1 MLKDIV
7 KTRFDSK
14 NKIIIKKSKINKI
27 FRGSLFFIGLT
38 IVSSLTFYTTV
49 INPKVLS
56 AEKIIQ
62 YNNQHIQSISSDKN
76 YKKVLFST
84 PYTDNDFKDDLML
97 FTMVYDEAIKDP
109 DQRFK
114 IIENK
119 GDNFRYFRTYMM
131 MKMINNN
138 YSYSYYLNKTNIDKQ
153 ERDKAMT
160 LEELSL
166 QTKRLQ
172 EKKEEVLN
180 LTGGR
185 EVEVTSSIFGI
196 FKMFNASYNSL
207 EYAFEKEYGENSY
220 LDSFTRKPFVKIDGE
235 QSEGEKQYW
244 DKKFIRDKEIRKNII
259 QAYENKDYDKLR
271 LYFKQ
276 NREFLNYIVKF
287 KIGEVSYSY
296 FNKHER
302 HLDIDNVTNLV
313 FYSLLFKQTYFNNKD
328 IKNIDE
334 RQNKVIGDLTLY

>member
-62 YNNQHIQSISSDKN
+62 YNNQHIQSISPDKN
-76 YKKVLFST
+76 YKEVLFST

-97 FTMVYDEAIKDP
+97 FTMVYDEAIKVP

-114 IIENK
+114 IIENR
-119 GDNFRYFRTYMM
+119 DNFLYFRTYMM
-131 MKMINNN
+131 MKMLNNN
-138 YSYSYYLNKTNIDKQ
+138 YSYSYYLGKNNVDKQ
-153 ERDKAMT
+153 ERDKVMT

-166 QTKRLQ
+166 QNKRLQ
-172 EKKEEVLN
+172 ERKEELLN
-180 LTGGR
+180 VTGGR
-185 EVEVTSSIFGI
+185 EVEAVYSILGS
-196 FKMFNASYNSL
+196 FKMFNASYDSL
-207 EYAFEKEYGENSY
+207 EYAFKKEYGENSY
-220 LDSFTRKPFVKIDGE
+220 LDSFTRKPFVKIDGDE
-235 QSEGEKQYW
+235 SEDEKQYW
-244 DKKFIRDKEIRKNII
+244 NKRFIRDKEIRKNII

-302 HLDIDNVTNLV
+302 RLDIDNVTNLV

-328 IKNIDE
+328 IKNINE
-334 RQNKVIGDLTLY
+334 RQDKVIDDLVLY

>member
-14 NKIIIKKSKINKI
+14 NKMIIKKSKIGKI
-27 FRGSLFFIGLT
+27 FRGSLFFISLT
-38 IVSSLTFYTTV
+38 LISSLTFYTTV
-49 INPKVLS
+49 IEPKVLS

-62 YNNQHIQSISSDKN
+62 YNNQHIQSISPDKN
-76 YKKVLFST
+76 YKEVLFST

-97 FTMVYDEAIKDP
+97 FAMIYDEAIKDP
-109 DQRFK
+109 DQKFR
-114 IIENK
+114 IIESK
-119 GDNFRYFRTYMM
+119 DNFRYFRTYMM
-131 MKMINNN
+131 MKMLNNN
-138 YSYSYYLNKTNIDKQ
+138 YSYSYYLNKNNVNKQ
-153 ERDKAMT
+153 ERDKVMT
-160 LEELSL
+160 LEKLSL

-172 EKKEEVLN
+172 KKKKELLN
-180 LTGGR
+180 VTGGR
-185 EVEVTSSIFGI
+185 EVEVIYSIFGS
-196 FKMFNASYNSL
+196 FKMFNASYDSL
-207 EYAFEKEYGENSY
+207 EYAFKKEYGENSY
-220 LDSFTRKPFVKIDGE
+220 LDSFTRKPFVEIDGHE
-235 QSEGEKQYW
+235 SEDEKQYW
-244 DKKFIRDKEIRKNII
+244 DKRFIRNKEIRKNII

-302 HLDIDNVTNLV
+302 RLDIDNVTNLV

-334 RQNKVIGDLTLY
+334 RQNKVLDDLALY

>member
-1 MLKDIV
+1 MLKDII

-62 YNNQHIQSISSDKN
+62 YNNQHIQSISPDKN
-76 YKKVLFST
+76 YKEVLFST

-97 FTMVYDEAIKDP
+97 FTMVYDEAIKIP

-114 IIENK
+114 IIENR
-119 GDNFRYFRTYMM
+119 DNFLYFRTYMM
-131 MKMINNN
+131 MKMLNNN
-138 YSYSYYLNKTNIDKQ
+138 YSYSYYLGKNNVDKQ
-153 ERDKAMT
+153 ERDKVMT

-166 QTKRLQ
+166 QNKRLQ
-172 EKKEEVLN
+172 ERKEELLN
-180 LTGGR
+180 VTGGR
-185 EVEVTSSIFGI
+185 EVEAIYSILGS
-196 FKMFNASYNSL
+196 FKMFNASYDSL
-207 EYAFEKEYGENSY
+207 EYAFKKEYGENSY
-220 LDSFTRKPFVKIDGE
+220 LDSFTRKPFVKIDGDE
-235 QSEGEKQYW
+235 SEDEKQYW
-244 DKKFIRDKEIRKNII
+244 NKRFIRDKEIRKNII

-302 HLDIDNVTNLV
+302 RLDIDNVTNLV

-328 IKNIDE
+328 IKNINE
-334 RQNKVIGDLTLY
+334 RQDKVIDDLALY

>member
-56 AEKIIQ
+56 AEKIIK
-62 YNNQHIQSISSDKN
+62 YNNQHIQSISPDKN
-76 YKKVLFST
+76 YKEVLFST

-97 FTMVYDEAIKDP
+97 FTMVYDEAIKVP

-114 IIENK
+114 IIENR
-119 GDNFRYFRTYMM
+119 DNFLYFRTYMM
-131 MKMINNN
+131 MKMLNNN
-138 YSYSYYLNKTNIDKQ
+138 YSYSYYLGKNNVDKQ
-153 ERDKAMT
+153 ERDKVMT

-166 QTKRLQ
+166 QNKRLQ
-172 EKKEEVLN
+172 ERKEELLN
-180 LTGGR
+180 VTGGR
-185 EVEVTSSIFGI
+185 EVEAIYSILGS
-196 FKMFNASYNSL
+196 FKMFNASYDSL
-207 EYAFEKEYGENSY
+207 EYAFKKEYGENSY
-220 LDSFTRKPFVKIDGE
+220 LDSFTRKPFVKIDGDE
-235 QSEGEKQYW
+235 SEDEKQYW
-244 DKKFIRDKEIRKNII
+244 DKRFIRDKEIRKNII

-302 HLDIDNVTNLV
+302 RLDIDNVTNLV

-328 IKNIDE
+328 IKNINE
-334 RQNKVIGDLTLY
+334 RQEKVIDDLALY